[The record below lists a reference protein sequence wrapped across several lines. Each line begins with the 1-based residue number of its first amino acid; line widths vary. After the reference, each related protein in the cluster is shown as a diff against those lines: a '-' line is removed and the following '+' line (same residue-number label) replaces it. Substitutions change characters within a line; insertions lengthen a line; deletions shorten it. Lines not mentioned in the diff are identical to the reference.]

1 VIASACSA
9 SRQWEQGREIIS
21 GDGLRMADLKTARSS
36 NMNGRIPVNIARI
49 AVARK
54 KSFFI

>member
-1 VIASACSA
+1 
-9 SRQWEQGREIIS
+9 
-21 GDGLRMADLKTARSS
+21 MADLKTARSS